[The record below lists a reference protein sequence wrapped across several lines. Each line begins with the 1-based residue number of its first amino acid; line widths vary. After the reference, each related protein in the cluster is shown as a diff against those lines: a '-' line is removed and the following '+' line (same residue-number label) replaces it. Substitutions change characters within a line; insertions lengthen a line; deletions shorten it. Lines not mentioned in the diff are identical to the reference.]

1 MQRFKILETSDGL
14 IEGLYD
20 QLDPVQMNWA
30 TGRRMWGETKLPEG
44 IQCVVERTPTQK
56 GRLIEKYTF
65 KNAGQTDFF
74 NNDYNIEIY
83 IPLADNYASAD
94 VCMQHRCHVHIW
106 CAENTTYLAAL
117 RMGGEL
123 SNLGM
128 VCSEGSFKAYSI
140 ERAGSDKRMQC
151 LSNDR
156 GVFRLHPEINHLLP
170 GEEQSIVL
178 EWFWFDSL
186 PEFYKQVQSQ
196 RHIWVE
202 LERAVYFEG
211 EMERIRIHSPEPVQ
225 TYFNGQKVHESKS
238 EYSGT
243 DEDFCEI
250 KKMCSSLGEHLWQI
264 SAEKQKTWAKT
275 LVLPSIYDLVTARC
289 RFIAEKQQYHNP
301 NSCLDGAFLIYDN
314 ESESVYYSENPDHNG
329 ARERVGM
336 GVLLATYLQFQKNA
350 DLEQALDKYTRYI
363 YRELYDSDTGTVY
376 NNVRRNNEWHRLYNY
391 PWIAVFFMERYKL
404 YHNETDLMEMYKV
417 LCAYYA
423 LNGHKFYAI
432 GIPMFES
439 LKLLEKAGKKELYQ
453 TLKNHYRN
461 HVDTIAERSLNYPS
475 HEVNYEQS
483 IVAPAVTYLLEF
495 YRLTGEKKYLEEGE
509 KQLKVLELFNG
520 HQPDYHMYET
530 AIRHWDG
537 YWFGKRKQFGDTFSH
552 YWSALSGVAFRN
564 YELITGESRYAQKA
578 ENSLRG
584 VLSLFS
590 KDGRAS
596 CAYLYPFKINDFGGE
611 YYDPWANDQDWALYF
626 YIKMG
631 SCKLTNQR

>member
-1 MQRFKILETSDGL
+1 MDRFEFLENSDGF
-14 IEGLYD
+14 IEKLCD
-20 QLDPVQMNWA
+20 RLDPVQMNWV
-30 TGRRMWGETKLPEG
+30 TDRRMWGETKIPEG
-44 IQCVVERTPTQK
+44 IQCSVERTQTQE
-56 GRLIEKYTF
+56 GSLVERYTF
-65 KNAGQTDFF
+65 KNVRQTDFF
-74 NNDYNIEIY
+74 DNDYKIEIY

-106 CAENTTYLAAL
+106 CAENTACLAAL

-128 VCSEGSFKAYSI
+128 ICREGAIRAYSI
-140 ERAGSDKRMQC
+140 ERARSDDRTQC

-156 GVFRLHPEINHLLP
+156 GVFRLHPEIKHLLP
-170 GEEQSIVL
+170 GEEKSIVL

-186 PEFYKQVQSQ
+186 PEFYNKIHSAQNL
-196 RHIWVE
+196 WVE
-202 LERAVYFEG
+202 LDRAVYFEG
-211 EMERIRIHSPEPVQ
+211 EPEKIRVYSHKPAQVSFDRRKVQEHKAWSSDAGEHCCEMEETCFLP
-225 TYFNGQKVHESKS
+225 
-238 EYSGT
+238 
-243 DEDFCEI
+243 
-250 KKMCSSLGEHLWQI
+250 GEHLWQI
-264 SAEKQKTWAKT
+264 SAEEKNTWAKT
-275 LVLPSIYDLVTARC
+275 LVLPPFYELVTARC
-289 RFIAEKQQYHNP
+289 RFIAEKQQYHNKD
-301 NSCLDGAFLIYDN
+301 SCLDGAFLIYDN

-336 GVLLATYLQFQKNA
+336 GVLLATYLQFHKNA
-350 DLEQALDKYTRYI
+350 DLEQALAQYTQYI

-376 NNVRRNNEWHRLYNY
+376 NDVRRNNEWHRLYNY
-391 PWIAVFFMERYKL
+391 PWVAVFFMERYKL

-423 LNGHKFYAI
+423 LDGHKFYAI

-439 LKLLEKAGKKELYQ
+439 LELLKKAGKMDLYQ
-453 TLKNHYRN
+453 TLKEHYRN
-461 HVDTIAERSLNYPS
+461 HADTIAARGLNYPS

-495 YRLTGEKKYLEEGE
+495 YRLTGEDKYLEEGK

-537 YWFGKRKQFGDTFSH
+537 FWFGKRKQYGDTFCH
-552 YWSALSGVAFRN
+552 YWSALSGIAFQN
-564 YELITGESRYAQKA
+564 YALITGESAYAQKA

-596 CAYLYPFKINDFGGE
+596 CAYVYPFKINDSFGE

-626 YIKMG
+626 YMKMG
-631 SCKLTNQR
+631 SNRPMK